1 MKRQKKAKLSNVQ
14 IIALGFFIMILLGTG
29 LLMLPIASAEP
40 GGASF
45 GDALFTATSASCVTG
60 LVQQDTGTYWTT
72 FGQMVIIVLIQIG
85 GLGFM
90 TIATLF
96 LLLLRRR
103 MGLRQREVVVEG
115 ISYNQLGGFAP
126 FIRRVFLGT
135 LLIEGLG
142 AVLLSVRFVGE
153 MGLGRGIYYGVWHS
167 VSAFCNAGF
176 DLMGPYS
183 GPYSSFTAYAG
194 DPLVSLTI
202 CALILVGG
210 LGFLVWDDLVRN
222 KLRWRRY
229 RLQTKVVLTV
239 TAALTLGG
247 GALFFLLERENL
259 GAGRP
264 LGEQIL
270 SALFDAVTPR
280 TAGFN
285 STDTAALSPGSL
297 LLTIIFMFIG
307 GSPGSTAG
315 GVKTTTVFVVLLH
328 ALSGVRRE
336 RSANA
341 FGRSIGDGALKK
353 ATSVLY
359 TNLLLALAGALVIS
373 AVQAMPLTD
382 VLFET
387 FSAIGTAG
395 MTTGIT
401 RDLLPLSQA
410 VIIFLM
416 YCGRVG
422 SISFAV
428 ALLEKRALPP
438 VTLPQEEITIG

>member
-29 LLMLPIASAEP
+29 LLMLPIAS
-40 GGASF
+40 GASF

-142 AVLLSVRFVGE
+142 AVLLSVRFAGE